1 MTMTPVALPFHAN
14 STGDLK
20 AMSLAGKTAIVTGAA
35 SGIGLAAARRL
46 AKDGASVAI
55 WDLNEAGAQAA
66 AAELVREGHR
76 AIASRV
82 DVSSRADVDAA
93 VKLVHETFGP
103 VSILVNNAGMSAFNP
118 FMEITEEL
126 WDRVMTVN
134 LKSMLICTQAVLP
147 DMLEAKWG
155 RVINVSSSSAQT
167 GAARMVHYAASKG
180 GVIAFTKSLAQELA
194 PTGITVN
201 NVPPGFV
208 DTPMLRAGLKDNVDQ
223 IAAASPMKRPG
234 RPEDMAAAIAFLA
247 SEDAGYITGHTLSVN
262 GGRYSS

>member
-1 MTMTPVALPFHAN
+1 
-14 STGDLK
+14 
-20 AMSLAGKTAIVTGAA
+20 MSLAGRTAIVTGAA

-46 AKDGASVAI
+46 AAAGASIAI
-55 WDLNEAGAQAA
+55 WDLNEAGAQDAA
-66 AAELVREGHR
+66 DDLIKQGHR

-82 DVSSRADVDAA
+82 DVSKRADAEAA
-93 VKLVHETFGP
+93 VKAAREQLGP
-103 VSILVNNAGMSAFNP
+103 IGVLVNNAGMSAFTP
-118 FMEITEEL
+118 FMEITEAL
-126 WDRVMTVN
+126 WDRIMTVN
-134 LKSMLICTQAVLP
+134 LKSMLVCTQAALP

-167 GAARMVHYAASKG
+167 GAATMVHYAASKG
-180 GVIAFTKSLAQELA
+180 GVIGFTKALAQELA
-194 PTGITVN
+194 ATGVTVN

-208 DTPMLRAGLKDNVDQ
+208 DTPMLRESLKGKVDM

-247 SEDAGYITGHTLSVN
+247 SDEAGYITGHTLSVN